1 MTKTFEDLQLGDI
14 LIAKK
19 SSKILTANEEY
30 SVTESTGYYISVID
44 DEGHQLICNKSGIDS
59 LFAIKESHA

>member
-1 MTKTFEDLQLGDI
+1 MTKTFEDLQIGDI

-59 LFAIKESHA
+59 LFKIK

>member
-30 SVTESTGYYISVID
+30 TAIESTGYYISVID

>member
-19 SSKILTANEEY
+19 NSKILTANAEY
-30 SVTESTGYYISVID
+30 SVTESTGYYISMID
-44 DEGHQLICNKSGIDS
+44 DEGNQLICNKSGIDS
-59 LFAIKESHA
+59 LFTIKE

>member
-30 SVTESTGYYISVID
+30 TAIESTGYYISVID

-59 LFAIKESHA
+59 LFKIKESHA